1 MTFLHSS
8 IHILAK
14 LIRSLLFEQDF
25 PVVDQFGLSGVT
37 IDNQWPIA
45 CGGCQNEG
53 NKNCYLIDYNMT
65 GWEAL
70 SESRC
75 LASRF
80 LIQGYFHYNLNLAD
94 FQIL

>member
-1 MTFLHSS
+1 M
-8 IHILAK
+8 
-14 LIRSLLFEQDF
+14 
-25 PVVDQFGLSGVT
+25 DQFGLSGVI

-53 NKNCYLIDYNMT
+53 SKNCYLIDNNMT

-75 LASRF
+75 LASR
-80 LIQGYFHYNLNLAD
+80 LSIQGYVYYNLNLVD
-94 FQIL
+94 VQIL

>member
-1 MTFLHSS
+1 M
-8 IHILAK
+8 
-14 LIRSLLFEQDF
+14 
-25 PVVDQFGLSGVT
+25 DQFGLSGVI

-80 LIQGYFHYNLNLAD
+80 LILTRIFSLQSELSRLPD
-94 FQIL
+94 IMT